1 MFDDAKRYKEIM
13 TDLYKVNYIEDIT
26 LWCED
31 MDFIFK
37 GWKQYFIVKYCF
49 HHEKIKF
56 ISSSHHVILFL
67 LYI

>member
-37 GWKQYFIVKYCF
+37 G
-49 HHEKIKF
+49 
-56 ISSSHHVILFL
+56 
-67 LYI
+67 